1 MKLNSDKCK
10 LLTNNEK
17 DSVSIKIGN
26 DISSNITQVKLLGIT
41 LDKSFIF
48 NKHVTILCKK
58 ANQNLHA
65 LARISKYMSTQQ
77 LRLIMK
83 AFISSQF
90 GYCPLIWMFHNRKL
104 NSRINRIQ
112 ERSLRFVYND
122 HKSTFSEL
130 LKKDNSVTVHNKNIQ
145 VLATEIYKIKQ
156 GIAPGIIKNLFPE
169 RKVGY
174 NLRNDSTFQ
183 THNVKTVKYGTETIS
198 FQGPK
203 IWKILPDN
211 IKNAKSLDEF
221 KCKIKTW
228 VPWQCACRIC
238 KTFIIDLGFL

>member
-1 MKLNSDKCK
+1 MGLLGNYFYFVLFPMKGQYININDLFLFCERNITNYADDTTPYAFNNDVNLMIEQLENDLGILSEWFKNNYMKLNSDKCK

-26 DISSNITQVKLLGIT
+26 DITSNTTQVKLLGIT
-41 LDKSFIF
+41 LDKSFTF

-58 ANQNLHA
+58 ANQKLHA

-112 ERSLRFVYND
+112 ERSLRFVYNY

-156 GIAPGIIKNLFPE
+156 GMHQK
-169 RKVGY
+169 GY
-174 NLRNDSTFQ
+174 HQKL
-183 THNVKTVKYGTETIS
+183 IS
-198 FQGPK
+198 RT
-203 IWKILPDN
+203 
-211 IKNAKSLDEF
+211 KSRL
-221 KCKIKTW
+221 
-228 VPWQCACRIC
+228 
-238 KTFIIDLGFL
+238 